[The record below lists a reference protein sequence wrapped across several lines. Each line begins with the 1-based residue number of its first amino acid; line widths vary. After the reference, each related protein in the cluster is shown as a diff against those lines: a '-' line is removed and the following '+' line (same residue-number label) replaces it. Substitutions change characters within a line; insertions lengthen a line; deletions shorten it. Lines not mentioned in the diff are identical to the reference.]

1 MTNLEVL
8 NKVKVLLEQAIV
20 VMDDN
25 EKVFNIETMDVED
38 LYQTLENLVNDID
51 ESNE

>member
-1 MTNLEVL
+1 MSNLEVL
-8 NKVKVLLEQAIV
+8 NKVKALLEQAIV

-25 EKVFNIETMDVED
+25 KKVFNVETIDVED